1 MEVKMNKEIRNYQES
16 MFMGL
21 NLRQCIFSLLAIA
34 VAVGIYFGLGK
45 YVGQEMTG
53 WLCIL
58 GAAPFAA
65 CGFFQYHGMNAEQF
79 AWAYI
84 KSEFLYPK
92 RLLFQ
97 SEDLYHACME
107 ETLALGE
114 KTRGDGA
121 ALLKKR
127 EQRAGK
133 ESAFAAYRGG
143 KKLAVKTYEKLKE
156 QRQKQREAVT
166 APLDGETGNGGASAQ
181 TGQAR
186 AKKGRTGAGRSIKV
200 KPEAEKTIKEAGN
213 RAVKTAPRMVKA
225 SPVSYKK
232 VKTQAILQ
240 KKQALTSM
248 RAAREAKRA
257 AMRSAQA
264 ARQSAEAAKTTARGL
279 KAMAEAA
286 AHAVKAAFAA
296 LMAGGGMVFVILI
309 LIVGIIGGASFIGSS
324 QSSEPLSAEV
334 LAHTQVIQ
342 RYASEF
348 GIPEYV
354 SVIQAIMMQESGGR
368 GTDPMQASECP
379 YNTQYPNTPGAIQD
393 ADYSIKVGVQYY
405 ADCVR
410 EAGCKSPQDMD
421 KLKLSLQGYNYGN
434 GYITWAIRKHGG
446 YSETNALQFSQEQ
459 AAAHGWPRYGDPEYV
474 PHVLRYYSGGGL
486 FAGLFGKGQLVTIA
500 KSQLGNEGGQKFW
513 SWYGFDSRE
522 EWCAC
527 FVSWCADQAGLI
539 QKEVVPK
546 FSVCTDGV
554 ALFQAKRKWQG
565 GGSVPT
571 PGSLIFFDWNQDGA
585 SDHVGIVESCDGT
598 TVHTIEGNS
607 GDAVKQNSYTVNSQ
621 SILGYGLVTY

>member
-1 MEVKMNKEIRNYQES
+1 MKDIKEKVRDQSPKIRNPAS
-16 MFMGL
+16 RL
-21 NLRQCIFSLLAIA
+21 
-34 VAVGIYFGLGK
+34 
-45 YVGQEMTG
+45 
-53 WLCIL
+53 
-58 GAAPFAA
+58 
-65 CGFFQYHGMNAEQF
+65 
-79 AWAYI
+79 
-84 KSEFLYPK
+84 PK
-92 RLLFQ
+92 ELVRSAML
-97 SEDLYHACME
+97 
-107 ETLALGE
+107 ETKE
-114 KTRGDGA
+114 KTSIMADKLG
-121 ALLKKR
+121 R
-127 EQRAGK
+127 ETGEESPVEYAGNRIERVEQQAGK

-166 APLDGETGNGGASAQ
+166 APLDGETGNGGTSAQ

-446 YSETNALQFSQEQ
+446 YSEANALQFSQEQ

>member
-166 APLDGETGNGGASAQ
+166 APLDGETGNGGTSAQ

-446 YSETNALQFSQEQ
+446 YSEANALQFSQEQ

-474 PHVLRYYSGGGL
+474 PHVLRYYSGGGV